1 MKAEKGDRIRV
12 IRKNDEYSQDYQVGD
27 EFTVEGTWYGGV
39 HVTSPAGVPLS
50 LDEDE
55 FERAD
60 QEKEPEIDHYSYE
73 LGVMDCFCEMVASGM
88 KTLAMSHPCDTKE
101 ERDSYRQEVEKLC
114 RRYEILFYPEDEAFL
129 TDLFPEELN
138 RGKYNYLFFRK
149 KETLERYLSLKKE
162 KEQMVETDTY
172 RGENRYR
179 IASEFGRLLSYPE
192 EGIRRYIE
200 KTTGCACGRAKTLA
214 D

>member
-138 RGKYNYLFFRK
+138 RGKYNYLF
-149 KETLERYLSLKKE
+149 SE
-162 KEQMVETDTY
+162 KEHWNGISPEKRERQMVGADTY
-172 RGENRYR
+172 RGKAGIGSRLQA
-179 IASEFGRLLSYPE
+179 ASHATRK
-192 EGIRRYIE
+192 GIRRYIE
-200 KTTGCACGRAKTLA
+200 KTTGYACGRAETLA